1 MRRKLHQWGES
12 AQADRL
18 VDVLLEEG
26 FIDEDRFAEAYALDH
41 VRIKGWGPRKVAAAL
56 RMEHAL
62 GDDVV
67 SLALM
72 ALKPED
78 IDDAARR
85 AVRKRRLTREEEPQE
100 KTVGALLQRGFDVE
114 SARKAVAAEVG
125 RTKFD
130 PPW

>member
-1 MRRKLHQWGES
+1 M
-12 AQADRL
+12 ADRL
-18 VDVLLEEG
+18 VDVLLQEG
-26 FIDEDRFAEAYALDH
+26 YIDVDRFAEAYALDH

-67 SLALM
+67 SRALM

-85 AVRKRRLTREEEPQE
+85 AVRRRRLTREEEPLE
-100 KTVGALLQRGFDVE
+100 KTVGALLQRGFEVE
-114 SARKAVAAEVG
+114 SARKAAAAEVG